1 MWKSPLIFATGITLT
16 HKSMKCQP
24 INNDGFT
31 IRSKL
36 RRTTIF
42 LISTHLLNIDFTKL
56 EKLKNLP
63 RHFIMKRTESGRE
76 AVQAGFLR

>member
-1 MWKSPLIFATGITLT
+1 
-16 HKSMKCQP
+16 MKCQP
-24 INNDGFT
+24 INNDRFT
-31 IRSKL
+31 IGPKL

-56 EKLKNLP
+56 EKSKNLP
-63 RHFIMKRTESGRE
+63 RHFIMKRTESWRE